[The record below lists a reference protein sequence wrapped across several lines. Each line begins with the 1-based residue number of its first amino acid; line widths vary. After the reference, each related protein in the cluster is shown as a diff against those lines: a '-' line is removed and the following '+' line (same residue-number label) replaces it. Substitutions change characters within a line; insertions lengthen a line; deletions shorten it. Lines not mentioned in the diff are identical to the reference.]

1 MAWTKV
7 VTESSSGNIAQKS
20 ATAGVADS
28 ITSQGALATL
38 NSVAAGQIDANAVE
52 ASEIASG
59 AVGYEELA
67 SNSVITAKIKDD
79 NVTTA
84 KIAGSN
90 ITNALMADD
99 AIGVA
104 ELSTTGTAGTTTFL
118 RGDMQWVVPT
128 DISTVANLTDTTITG
143 TPANNEVL
151 AYDSGA
157 SKWTNQTHSEAG
169 IQVEFAEGEISSNLI
184 EQGAITLAQMANLS
198 ANTFIG
204 RDTESTGAPEAL
216 SVSAVKTMLS
226 LNNVANTTDAG
237 KPVSTAQQAEID
249 TKAELAG
256 AVGQIFSATTAITGS
271 NTNQVATTAFV
282 FTEAA
287 TKAELA
293 GDGTQDF
300 SAQNLSVTG
309 NLSITGTSEIRN
321 TTTETINVA
330 DNTIVLNSD
339 KSSTADVDAGI
350 VVERGGDGNNK
361 SIYWDEG
368 DDKWKFGDSA
378 SAVVAG
384 TYQGDVASV
393 EVNSSYES
401 GAVVPVGHF
410 QWDGTNL
417 YVRSL

>member
-1 MAWTKV
+1 MATYKKV
-7 VTESSSGNIAQKS
+7 VTESSSGNIAQNS
-20 ATAGVADS
+20 ATVTTNANLTGVVTSTGNATAIANGAIDYSKLNLEDS
-28 ITSQGALATL
+28 IVASDIPNGLLALGKL
-38 NSVAAGQIDANAVE
+38 SAGGT
-52 ASEIASG
+52 ASG
-59 AVGYEELA
+59 
-67 SNSVITAKIKDD
+67 
-79 NVTTA
+79 
-84 KIAGSN
+84 
-90 ITNALMADD
+90 
-99 AIGVA
+99 
-104 ELSTTGTAGTTTFL
+104 TTFL
-118 RGDMQWVVPT
+118 RGDNTWATPT

-151 AYDSGA
+151 AYDTTAGG
-157 SKWTNQTHSEAG
+157 WINQTHAEAG

-226 LNNVANTTDAG
+226 LGNVTNTTDAN
-237 KPVSTAQQAEID
+237 KPVSTAQQTEID

-256 AVGQIFSATTAITGS
+256 ST
-271 NTNQVATTAFV
+271 
-282 FTEAA
+282 
-287 TKAELA
+287 
-293 GDGTQDF
+293 TQDF
-300 SAQNLSVTG
+300 SAKNLSVTG

-368 DDKWKFGDSA
+368 TDKWRFGESA
-378 SAVVAG
+378 SPVVAG
-384 TYQGDVASV
+384 TYQGDVASID
-393 EVNSSYES
+393 VNADYQS
-401 GAVVPVGHF
+401 GSTVVPVGHF
-410 QWDGTNL
+410 QYDTLSRTL
-417 YVRSL
+417 YVRTT